1 MNRFFNTPFEMQLRI
16 LMLLINCPFDK
27 MDKYQFVCYDFICCY
42 GKDYGVSES
51 NLHGNS
57 AYKFGEIA
65 SRKELVDMAIKELVT
80 RGLVDVTQDN
90 GFKYQI
96 NDNGINFIDSLDNV
110 YGENYISTAE
120 GAFEK
125 YDLQKDESVRKFMA
139 DLVKRG
145 GFTNVKN

>member
-1 MNRFFNTPFEMQLRI
+1 M
-16 LMLLINCPFDK
+16 
-27 MDKYQFVCYDFICCY
+27 
-42 GKDYGVSES
+42 
-51 NLHGNS
+51 
-57 AYKFGEIA
+57 
-65 SRKELVDMAIKELVT
+65 
-80 RGLVDVTQDN
+80 TQDN

-110 YGENYISTAE
+110 YGENYMSTAE